1 MYTGGSIDSCTRE
14 GYYHPM
20 HPSKHRIFAAA
31 VSVVLS
37 IYFIGIVSCS
47 RDGIESLK
55 RESLFSVPI
64 GKAEDELTFFRQ
76 GNWSFDQDITV
87 RMQDG
92 IVYLGVPDG
101 FKVMKFNSYG
111 DILELFFNRDKNP
124 PPYLL
129 SGTNEDGSVSNRVA
143 YHYPFNLIGEI
154 AVADNFDLL
163 VQDEVPKERRE
174 FDNDLGVMLDQV
186 VLRFD
191 RSGNFIDY
199 LGQEGSGGT
208 PFPYIER
215 IQTNHDLDTIVFC
228 RTPRSWI
235 VYWFS
240 HAGYLKYTITFNLD
254 RLPLLEDAQV
264 PSLETI
270 FADTADP
277 LLYLKIDFYK
287 SRLGEATQ
295 ARTGI
300 EYFQSMIYAFDV
312 EAEEYTRAIEIPKHY
327 RSGDSLDFVS
337 LEREQLL
344 YEFTGT
350 ADGGTLT
357 LISPI
362 EGSYYEL
369 LLLNR
374 EGRVIKRA
382 KVLLSDQELIYRD
395 FFVTEEGILLG
406 ILCTEFAGE
415 VVWWRSDRFIDVE
428 RDE

>member
-1 MYTGGSIDSCTRE
+1 
-14 GYYHPM
+14 M
-20 HPSKHRIFAAA
+20 HRSKRQLWAPAFLYAA
-31 VSVVLS
+31 VIIL
-37 IYFIGIVSCS
+37 FFTGIISCD
-47 RDGIESLK
+47 RGGIESLK
-55 RESLFSVPI
+55 RESLFSIPI
-64 GKAEDELTFFRQ
+64 GRAEDELTFFRQ
-76 GNWSFDQDITV
+76 GSWSFDQDITI

-92 IVYLGVPDG
+92 IVYLAVPDG

-111 DILELFFNRDKNP
+111 DILELFFDRNKNP

-129 SGTNEDGSVSNRVA
+129 SGTNEEGTVSNRVA
-143 YHYPFNLIGEI
+143 YHYPFNLIGDI

-191 RSGNFIDY
+191 RNGNFIDY

-215 IQTNHDLDTIVFC
+215 IQTNHNLDTIVFC

-240 HAGYLKYTITFNLD
+240 HDGYLKYTITFNLD
-254 RLPLLEDAQV
+254 RLPLLEDANV

-270 FADTADP
+270 YADTTDP
-277 LLYLKIDFYK
+277 LLYLKLDFYK
-287 SRLGEATQ
+287 NRVGEATR

-312 EAEEYTRAIEIPKHY
+312 EQGEYTTTIEIPKHY

-337 LEREQLL
+337 LQREQIL
-344 YEFTGT
+344 YEFTGA
-350 ADGGTLT
+350 ADGGTLV
-357 LISPI
+357 LMSPI
-362 EGSYYEL
+362 EGSFYEL
-369 LLLNR
+369 LVLNR
-374 EGRVIKRA
+374 DGRVIKRA
-382 KVLLSDQELIYRD
+382 KILLSDQELIYRD

-406 ILCTEFAGE
+406 VLCTEFAGE